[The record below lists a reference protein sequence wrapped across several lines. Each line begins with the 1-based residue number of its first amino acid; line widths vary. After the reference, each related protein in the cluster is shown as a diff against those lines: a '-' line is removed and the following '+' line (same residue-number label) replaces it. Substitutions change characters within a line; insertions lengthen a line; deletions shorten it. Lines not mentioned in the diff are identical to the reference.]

1 MMGSSN
7 KPRILGSKIC
17 EPVLPKTCEKKQIS
31 KERSSVSK
39 LVSLTKVKATNPV
52 IQQLY
57 PPSPKIENKSAA
69 AMNFAFTQ

>member
-39 LVSLTKVKATNPV
+39 L
-52 IQQLY
+52 
-57 PPSPKIENKSAA
+57 KSAA
-69 AMNFAFTQ
+69 FFHMGFIVIFLTHFAH